1 LKRRVQLGFALQI
14 EALKDALCLKV
25 AARQQVANIGVVGV
39 GNVLQLLERLHNLDK
54 LLAAHKGVPE
64 LRNKLQ
70 GRLHDG
76 GGSERE
82 VYKVEMTE
90 RERGRK
96 RYEEW
101 ARQKRPYKP
110 GREKERGV
118 P

>member
-1 LKRRVQLGFALQI
+1 V
-14 EALKDALCLKV
+14 
-25 AARQQVANIGVVGV
+25 
-39 GNVLQLLERLHNLDK
+39 
-54 LLAAHKGVPE
+54 
-64 LRNKLQ
+64 
-70 GRLHDG
+70 
-76 GGSERE
+76 RE